1 MRDPTGDHMSNR
13 TRKPYRRLSRYPVPL
28 QALVTESMA
37 ARISELADKAGWPA
51 SEVVRRALQAGLDE
65 VEAQIVGEEDDQ

>member
-1 MRDPTGDHMSNR
+1 MSNR

-51 SEVVRRALQAGLDE
+51 SEVVRRALDVGLDE
-65 VEAQIVGEEDDQ
+65 VEAQIAGEEDEQ

>member
-1 MRDPTGDHMSNR
+1 MSNR

-28 QALVTESMA
+28 QALVTERMA

-51 SEVVRRALQAGLDE
+51 SEVVRRALDVGLDE
-65 VEAQIVGEEDDQ
+65 VEAQIAAGEDEQ